1 MKKTECEFN
10 SSKNKKTVITVIIC
24 ASPFVLLT
32 MLTGTCLSK
41 LHFFSWM
48 LEHYYMFVW
57 VAALILAWFSPYRA
71 VYLSYAFPVTVILG
85 QFLGDCIDEYRKSQM
100 THEELLRFTTRNFP
114 VWVYSF
120 LIAIALFELAL
131 AARSCY
137 RRVQGKE
144 GAAKR
149 VLTYVA
155 VCLVPFPV
163 AFLVAVIPGL
173 GADGFSLTEQ
183 LAWIFLVIGLVIQ
196 FYKPATGL
204 AVSFS
209 YCSVVILM
217 RLICGI
223 FGLFSSQGYFS
234 FTALGVSFVEMILF
248 AALIPVY
255 KMIIQKKI

>member
-1 MKKTECEFN
+1 MRKQLKDSTVTKLKKT
-10 SSKNKKTVITVIIC
+10 TIIIPIC
-24 ASPFVLLT
+24 AIPFVLLT
-32 MLTGTCLSK
+32 VLTGTCLSK

-57 VAALILAWFSPYRA
+57 VAALILTWFSPYRA

-85 QFLGDCIDEYRKSQM
+85 QFLGNCIDEYRKSQM

-155 VCLVPFPV
+155 VCLV
-163 AFLVAVIPGL
+163 
-173 GADGFSLTEQ
+173 
-183 LAWIFLVIGLVIQ
+183 
-196 FYKPATGL
+196 
-204 AVSFS
+204 
-209 YCSVVILM
+209 
-217 RLICGI
+217 
-223 FGLFSSQGYFS
+223 
-234 FTALGVSFVEMILF
+234 
-248 AALIPVY
+248 
-255 KMIIQKKI
+255 